1 MSQNRALSGLMLPVP
16 APRGVSGM
24 GYGGLMLPE
33 EHFPSHSS
41 GVAPP
46 SFFLLILC

>member
-1 MSQNRALSGLMLPVP
+1 MSQNQALSGLMLPSLP
-16 APRGVSGM
+16 LM
-24 GYGGLMLPE
+24 GSQVMGCGGLMLPE

-46 SFFLLILC
+46 SFFLLSLC